1 PISLIEI
8 AEGSK
13 DRIRSAAY
21 TAPFA
26 TIFTVLV
33 LWVPNTTGVGEN
45 VTVVL
50 VGNGFTIGPVGGAAG
65 AAAVAA
71 RAAALTGVAG
81 VEGAGGKPVAPIS
94 IGAATDV
101 RNRGKFTEPTFSPRR
116 FTSLRSNMRTMCGVS
131 MMMTSVWSRVLFS
144 CAKKYFRNGMSFSPD
159 MPIHD

>member
-1 PISLIEI
+1 MGAAPGGLSSETRAIPASESMRCTTATSCPSWLRYPPSPISLIEI

-13 DRIRSAAY
+13 DKIRSAAY

-71 RAAALTGVAG
+71 RAAALTGVAV
-81 VEGAGGKPVAPIS
+81 VEGAGGKPVAPVS

-101 RNRGKFTEPTFSPRR
+101 RNRGKFTEPTFSPR
-116 FTSLRSNMRTMCGVS
+116 
-131 MMMTSVWSRVLFS
+131 
-144 CAKKYFRNGMSFSPD
+144 
-159 MPIHD
+159 